1 MTEHVLDLTGGLVNV
16 SRRTLLAGVGAGVF
30 VLAAGLPTEL
40 PLK

>member
-40 PLK
+40 LLK